1 MNYFGKSVVSKMY
14 IYRLDSRIVYCGQ
27 KMLLLNYQHPLSM
40 RGFMSARR
48 KTLIVVSLLLAC
60 VLQAAPLRFYPQTLS
75 QPNGQV
81 IHCFASGDEF
91 HNWLHDGKNYT
102 ILQNPTSG
110 YYVYAN
116 IVGGKLSAT
125 EYVVGKVDPA
135 MAGLSP
141 GLNLPADI
149 VRKKRTSI
157 LESAPQNMGLA
168 PQKGTINNLVVFIR
182 FSGDAEYTEA
192 ISTYDK
198 MFNGTGVGDNSM
210 GAYFKEVSYNK
221 LNVSSTFY
229 PTPSTTVVSYQD
241 SHPRS
246 YFIPYLTTNTDGY
259 TDDADRQTREH
270 TLLLNAVN
278 AIAAAVPTSLN
289 IDSDNDGLADNVCFI
304 VAGDVTAWS
313 TLLWPHRWSLSSVT
327 AKINGKRVWD
337 YNFQIQKNLANLS
350 YGQGTLC
357 HEMFHSIG
365 APDLYHYIDNGITS
379 AGPWDVMDGTSN
391 PAQHMTAYM
400 KWRYGKWIDSI
411 PTIRS
416 GGTYSVSTLQ
426 TATGNCYK
434 ISSPNS
440 ATEYVVVEF
449 RKKIGVFDGTVP
461 GSGLIAY
468 RINTT
473 QGGVGNRNG
482 PPDELYVYRPNGLPT
497 VNGTINTAFF
507 SSETGR
513 TLLVDGGNPAPFLTS
528 GSESGIK
535 ISEVGISAGSTISF
549 KVTLAGQDSS
559 TTVVVPNGGEKWAV
573 GTTQQIKWNA
583 PKITNAKLEY
593 STDNGST
600 WSAIIASTPATA
612 KMYLWTVPSTVS
624 AQCLLKISDVANAT
638 EFDVSDKVFT
648 IAAGQLGESWS
659 VLTSG
664 VTADLSSVSVVDNN
678 VAWAGGAG
686 GVIVRTTNGG
696 ASWTQVT
703 SISGDL
709 YNIKGISADRALA
722 TTSAASTQIFLTT
735 NGGGV
740 WTPVYTQLGGFI
752 DCIDMFDASNG
763 YAIGDP
769 VGGNWTLIKTSDGGA
784 TWSSAST
791 LVAPSGEA
799 GWNNASTWIGNTGW
813 FGTNNRKV
821 YKSTD
826 KGATWTAQAT
836 VNDSCLSIIAV
847 DASTAIGGFAY
858 GHVNATTSGG
868 TNWTAATAIPSTS
881 SVSAM
886 AALGTGNVWGVTSG
900 TIYKS
905 TNLGGAWTP
914 AYAGASALYDAEVFG
929 NPTAAVGFAVG
940 AGGTVVKYFRGLVV
954 PDITVV
960 APNGGENITTGGITQ
975 IQWNAAVVKS
985 VKIEFSSN
993 NGSSWSIV
1001 GYAPSNAPRKT
1012 NNFAPGTD
1020 GLEND
1025 PSVFGYFWT
1034 VPNVVTSQGLIRV
1047 SDSSNVSV
1055 TDVSNA
1061 AFSIKSATGP
1071 VLGFSYNLATA
1082 GMGGQY
1088 GAEFDGANFYV
1099 SVWNSTA
1106 GSIWRFS
1113 KSGALIDTRAVS
1125 GMTTGF
1131 RDLAWDGKYLYGGS
1145 NGAAIYKVDI
1155 ATWTVAGTIPVIA
1168 TGVTVRGIAYNGA
1181 QDAFYVCGGTSW
1193 NSDIVLVNRAGAI
1206 LQTITAATHG
1216 LTGIAGL
1223 AYDTLTAGGPYIWA
1237 FNGGDTT
1244 TVKKFYRLNAVTG
1257 AQVDN
1262 FDALEGVQPFGAT
1275 GGGCFF
1281 TNQLQAGKFTLGA
1294 VNQGSP
1300 GFLFGWNVSA
1310 PVGVTTVGGTTPTTF
1325 ALDQNYPNPFN
1336 PSTMLRFALP
1346 QSSHVRLTVYNVIGQ
1361 KVETLIDGVKEAGNH
1376 SVSFDA
1382 SRLSSGVY
1390 FYMIDAGSFHATK
1403 KMLLMR

>member
-1 MNYFGKSVVSKMY
+1 MHQRTFLG
-14 IYRLDSRIVYCGQ
+14 
-27 KMLLLNYQHPLSM
+27 
-40 RGFMSARR
+40 
-48 KTLIVVSLLLAC
+48 SLFLLAF
-60 VLQAAPLRFYPQTLS
+60 VVVTIVQAAPLRYYPVTLT
-75 QPNGQV
+75 QPNGATLQ
-81 IHCFASGDEF
+81 CFASGDEF
-91 HNWLHDGKNYT
+91 HNWLHDKDYFT
-102 ILQNPTSG
+102 IMQDPNTG
-110 YYVYAN
+110 YYVYATF
-116 IVGGKLSAT
+116 VRGVLAPSS
-125 EYVVGKVDPA
+125 YVVGTVNPSSV
-135 MAGLSP
+135 GLRP
-141 GLNLPADI
+141 GINLSAAAI
-149 VRKKRTSI
+149 EAKRTAM
-157 LESAPQNMGLA
+157 LESGPKNMGLA

-182 FSGDAEYTEA
+182 FSGDAEYTEDK
-192 ISTYDK
+192 SLYDQ
-198 MFNGTGVGDNSM
+198 MFNGPASIDNSM
-210 GAYFKEVSYNK
+210 YGYYKEVSYGQ
-221 LNVSSTFY
+221 LTIQTSFY
-229 PTPSTTVVSYQD
+229 PIATTTVVSYQD
-241 SHPRS
+241 ANPRG
-246 YFIPYLTTNTDGY
+246 YYIPYSTTNRSGY
-259 TDDADRQTREH
+259 LDDAARTSREH
-270 TLLLNAVN
+270 AMLLNAVN
-278 AIAAAVPTSLN
+278 AIAASVPAGLN
-289 IDSDNDGLADNVCFI
+289 IDSDNDGLVDNVCFI

-313 TLLWPHRWSLSSVT
+313 TLLWPHRWSLSTVT
-327 AKINGKRVWD
+327 ATINGKRVWD
-337 YNFQIQKNLANLS
+337 YNFQIQKNLANQS
-350 YGQGTLC
+350 YGEGTLC

-365 APDLYHYIDNGITS
+365 APDLYHYTDDGITS
-379 AGPWDVMDGTSN
+379 AGPWDVMDGTTN

-411 PTIRS
+411 PTIKS
-416 GGTYSVSTLQ
+416 SGTYSLSTLK

-434 ISSPNS
+434 IPSPNS

-449 RKKIGVFDGTVP
+449 RKKTGVFDGSIP
-461 GSGLIAY
+461 GTGLLAY

-473 QGGVGNRNG
+473 RDGVGNRNG
-482 PPDELYVYRPNGLPT
+482 PPDELYVYRPNGAPT

-513 TLLVDGGNPAPFLTS
+513 TLLTDGGNPAPFLTS
-528 GSESGIK
+528 GADGGIT
-535 ISEVGISAGSTISF
+535 ISDVGSSAGSTISF
-549 KVTLAGQDSS
+549 KVTIAGQDSS
-559 TTVVVPNGGEKWAV
+559 TTVVAPNGGEKWAI
-573 GTTQQIKWNA
+573 GTTQQIKWKA

-593 STDNGST
+593 TTDNGST
-600 WSAIIASTPATA
+600 WIVIVASTPASA
-612 KMYLWTVPSTVS
+612 GQYLWTIPSTAS
-624 AQCLLKISDVANAT
+624 AQCKVKISDAANAT
-638 EFDVSDKVFT
+638 EFDLSNNPFT

-678 VAWAGGAG
+678 IAWAGGVG
-686 GVIVRTTNGG
+686 GVVVRTTNAG
-696 ASWTQVT
+696 ATWAQLT

-709 YNIKGISADRALA
+709 YNIKAISADRALA

-740 WTPVYTQLGGFI
+740 WTSVYTQSGGFI

-784 TWSSAST
+784 TWTSAST
-791 LVAPSGEA
+791 LIAPSGEA

-821 YKSTD
+821 YKTTNS
-826 KGATWTAQAT
+826 GATWTAQAT
-836 VNDSCLSIIAV
+836 VDSTSVSIVAA
-847 DASTAIGGFAY
+847 DASNAVSGFQT
-858 GHVNATTSGG
+858 GHVNVTTNGG
-868 TNWTAATAIPSTS
+868 TSWTAATAIPSTS

-886 AALGTGNVWGVTSG
+886 AALGTGNVWGVASG

-905 TNLGGAWTP
+905 TNLGSSWTP
-914 AYAGASALYDAEVFG
+914 AYAGASTLYDAGVFG
-929 NPTAAVGFAVG
+929 NSTAAVGFAVG
-940 AGGTVVKYFRGLVV
+940 AGGTIVKYFRGMVV
-954 PDITVV
+954 PEITVV
-960 APNGGENITTGGITQ
+960 APNGGEKLTTGGVST
-975 IQWNAAVVKS
+975 IQWNATAVKS

-993 NGSSWSIV
+993 NGSSWSTV
-1001 GYAPSNAPRKT
+1001 GFAASNAPRRT
-1012 NNFAPGTD
+1012 SGLVPGTD

-1025 PSVFGYFWT
+1025 QSIFGYSWT
-1034 VPNVVTSQGLIRV
+1034 VPNVVTSQGLIRI

-1061 AFSIKSATGP
+1061 VFTIKSANGP
-1071 VLGFSYNLATA
+1071 VLSFAYNLATA
-1082 GMGGQY
+1082 GMGSQY

-1106 GSIWRFS
+1106 GALWRFS
-1113 KSGALIDTRAVS
+1113 KTGTLIDSRTVT

-1145 NGAAIYKVDI
+1145 NGAAIYKVDT
-1155 ATWTVAGTIPVIA
+1155 ATWSVVGTIPV
-1168 TGVTVRGIAYNGA
+1168 TGFTVRGIAYNGA
-1181 QDAFYVCGGTSW
+1181 QDAFYVCGW
-1193 NSDIVLVNRAGAI
+1193 NTNILLVNRAGTT
-1206 LQTITAATHG
+1206 LQTIAAATHG

-1244 TVKKFYRLNAVTG
+1244 TVKKFYRLNATTG
-1257 AQVDN
+1257 VQVDN
-1262 FDALEGVQPFGAT
+1262 FDAFDGIAVSSASAL

-1281 TNQLQAGKFTLGA
+1281 TNQLQAGKLTLGA

-1310 PVGVTTVGGTTPTTF
+1310 PVGVTTVGGTTPTAF
-1325 ALDQNYPNPFN
+1325 VLDQNYPNPFN

-1390 FYMIDAGSFHATK
+1390 FYTIDAGSFHATK
-1403 KMLLMR
+1403 KMVLMR